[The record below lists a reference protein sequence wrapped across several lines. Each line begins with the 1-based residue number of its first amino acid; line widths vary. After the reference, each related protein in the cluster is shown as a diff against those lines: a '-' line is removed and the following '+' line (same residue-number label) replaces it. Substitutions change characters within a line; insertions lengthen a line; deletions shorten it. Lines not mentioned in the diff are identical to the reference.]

1 VGLNSYFPDGGGFN
15 AMKRC
20 GMVITLIG
28 YRGCGKSTL
37 APRLAAALEWD
48 WLDADVELERRAG
61 ITIREIFATEGEAG
75 FRARERVLM
84 RELMGRDRL
93 VLAAGGGA
101 VLNAQTR
108 AEMKSAGPV
117 VWLQA
122 SAETLFA
129 RISGDATTAERRP
142 QLAGGGLQEVRDL
155 LARRQPLYADC
166 ASLVCDVQTLTPDGL
181 LGQLLPSL
189 KEAIASRPAAT
200 AAGDQ
205 S

>member
-1 VGLNSYFPDGGGFN
+1 MNRLTPVPRGLVSTRNSFDGGGFN

-61 ITIREIFATEGEAG
+61 TTIREIFTAEGEAG
-75 FRARERVLM
+75 FR
-84 RELMGRDRL
+84 
-93 VLAAGGGA
+93 A

-122 SAETLFA
+122 SAETLYA

-166 ASLVCDVQTLTPDGL
+166 ASLVCDVETRTPDGL
-181 LGQLLPSL
+181 LEQLLPPL
-189 KEAIASRPAAT
+189 REAIASRTSAS
-200 AAGDQ
+200 AAGDR